1 MSDRKLTDA
10 YWMELGAIKERA
22 KILESLH
29 QLLSDEVKDV
39 AGDMD
44 RARGIEMAIGSV
56 KGDNAH
62 EVTPSAEIEFGVA
75 ALELGVLRERERILA
90 LLEECFPKGWD
101 YAEKDPIASV
111 IALIKGENE

>member
-10 YWMELGAIKERA
+10 YWMEIGAKAERA

-90 LLEECFPKGWD
+90 LLEAHISYLKLEWFEMKWAD
-101 YAEKDPIASV
+101 LV
-111 IALIKGENE
+111 ALIKGESI